1 MSLILGV
8 IYETKDSSGFP
19 KGTRME
25 FIGGAEDDV
34 FTDGLSIEFYDQSEV
49 LRSPDQSPIE
59 CSEVIQVA
67 KSKAMSGYDP
77 D

>member
-1 MSLILGV
+1 MSLTVGV
-8 IYETKDSSGFP
+8 IYEAKGNEGFP
-19 KGTRME
+19 QGTRME
-25 FIGGAEDDV
+25 FIGGPDDDL
-34 FTDGLSIEFYDQSEV
+34 FTDGYSIEYYDQSEV

-59 CSEVIQVA
+59 CSEFIQVA